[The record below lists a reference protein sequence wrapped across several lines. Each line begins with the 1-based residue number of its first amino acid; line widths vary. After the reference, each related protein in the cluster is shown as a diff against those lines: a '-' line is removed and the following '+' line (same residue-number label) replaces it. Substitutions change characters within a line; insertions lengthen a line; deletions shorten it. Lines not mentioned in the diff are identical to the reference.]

1 MNFVVEEESGRSK
14 EGETIKK
21 ALLLEKMIKKLLL
34 FLLIF
39 AAFQLAINIHLLKVY
54 EEDDVKLDSYFVS
67 LDTDRPWMVLHIGP
81 PKTGTTTIQKGLMLN
96 SPILAGF
103 DNVFYLGQ
111 SGIVSKRSGKTKYV
125 RYTDHRTN
133 KKGELPTY
141 QARTLFLG
149 EKEMLETLERY
160 RQEKRNVV
168 ISSEHFTSKFPPSR
182 AVGQFFERIFDRIFL
197 RQGGPTERMIQ
208 KVPTPSE
215 HRTRQQHIKE
225 IPKGETES
233 KEGRHRRRLTEEGNI
248 TVSKARD
255 RRRARDRRKRRIQR
269 NNDVDESARFGFN
282 VKIVINYRHY
292 FQWLPSFYFQS
303 ELINKL
309 SGAQTLIEFIDEAIE
324 GVGSEYRFDSDST
337 KRKPWSQ
344 IVPWGLN
351 KNHGTLYS
359 YLHWSS
365 PLSLRN
371 RIEIFDLHQQ
381 QIVINADETMQA
393 ENSKE
398 LFHNFVCQAL
408 PAAAETCSQVR
419 EANETLVERARA
431 KSGLVSS
438 LETGKLSDT
447 QVFQLKSA
455 AHDRFPELEQS
466 KKSTKNLTTVY
477 DVDPVNSVFQYRAK
491 KHVVENLIRANFFDW
506 VQHRKATA
514 SDDGHRQLCL
524 SDESTLAL
532 KTISWNMLR
541 HLEALVRMRDN
552 DLQGDASKRLH
563 DIFEAPA
570 IHRPKYPLL
579 FSPRKY
585 DHEWNGYE
593 SNQQDEDWWV
603 TIKRNHDKLFD
614 QTVESGAYCE
624 LDLELLFAD
633 EHFVKHIFYRSEDIW
648 KRKNAFE
655 LSQLLEL

>member
-1 MNFVVEEESGRSK
+1 
-14 EGETIKK
+14 
-21 ALLLEKMIKKLLL
+21 MIKKLLL
-34 FLLIF
+34 FLFIF
-39 AAFQLAINIHLLKVY
+39 AVFQLAINIHLLKVY
-54 EEDDVKLDSYFVS
+54 DEDAVELNTDFVS

-96 SPILAGF
+96 SRLLAGY
-103 DNVFYLGQ
+103 DNIFYLGQ
-111 SGIVSKRSGKTKYV
+111 SGIVTKHGAKTEYV

-133 KKGELPTY
+133 KKAKLRIY
-141 QARTLFLG
+141 QARPLFSG
-149 EKEMLETLERY
+149 DKEILETLQRY
-160 RQEKRNVV
+160 RREKRNVV
-168 ISSEHFTSKFPPSR
+168 ISSEHFTSKFPPPR
-182 AVGQFFERIFDRIFL
+182 AKGQFFERIFDSVFL

-215 HRTRQQHIKE
+215 HRTRQQHTKE
-225 IPKGETES
+225 TPKVSKNLTIWETES
-233 KEGRHRRRLTEEGNI
+233 KESRRRRRLAEEGNM

-255 RRRARDRRKRRIQR
+255 RRRRKRRIHN

-282 VKIVINYRHY
+282 VKIVLNYRHY

-324 GVGSEYRFDSDST
+324 GVGSEYRFDSDDT
-337 KRKPWSQ
+337 KRIPWSQ
-344 IVPWGLN
+344 IVPSGLN

-359 YLHWSS
+359 YLQWSS

-371 RIEIFDLHQQ
+371 RVEIFDLHQQ

-431 KSGLVSS
+431 KGGLVSS

-466 KKSTKNLTTVY
+466 KRSKKNFTTVY
-477 DVDPVNSVFQYRAK
+477 DVDPAHSVFQYRAK

-506 VQHRKATA
+506 VQHRKAAA
-514 SDDGHRQLCL
+514 SDDGHRQFCL

-532 KTISWNMLR
+532 KTVSWNMLR

-552 DLQGDASKRLH
+552 DLQGDASNRLR

-570 IHRPKYPLL
+570 LHRPKYPLL

-614 QTVESGAYCE
+614 QTVDSGAYCE
-624 LDLELLFAD
+624 LDLERLFAD
-633 EHFVKHIFYRSEDIW
+633 EHFVKQIFYRSEDIR